1 MTQRLNFNNR
11 NRGKQP
17 RANVFLRAGRILR
30 RKRVAYERAIVW
42 DTMKLLKRQIAR
54 MEAAAKRHDVPL
66 AAMDPLPAL
75 PTLPTNDWVE
85 HRQAMGVL
93 REPVTSRT
101 AVQSV
106 EPSAKALLS

>member
-1 MTQRLNFNNR
+1 MASKINFNNPR
-11 NRGKQP
+11 RGRQP
-17 RANVFLRAGRILR
+17 RANALLRLARTLR

-75 PTLPTNDWVE
+75 PVLPGADWVE
-85 HRQAMGVL
+85 HRQAMGEL
-93 REPVTSRT
+93 RPVVRPAPEPIQAT
-101 AVQSV
+101 A
-106 EPSAKALLS
+106 

>member
-42 DTMKLLKRQIAR
+42 DTMKLLKRQIGR

-66 AAMDPLPAL
+66 DAMDPLPPIPLL
-75 PTLPTNDWVE
+75 PGDDWVQFLRAQGE
-85 HRQAMGVL
+85 LRPVVKPAPPEPQQAGA
-93 REPVTSRT
+93 T
-101 AVQSV
+101 A
-106 EPSAKALLS
+106 

>member
-1 MTQRLNFNNR
+1 MASKINFNNPR
-11 NRGKQP
+11 RGRQP
-17 RANVFLRAGRILR
+17 RANALLRLARVLR

-75 PTLPTNDWVE
+75 PTLPTNEWVE
-85 HRQAMGVL
+85 FKQAIGATK
-93 REPVTSRT
+93 PVVKSAPEAIQAT
-101 AVQSV
+101 A
-106 EPSAKALLS
+106 